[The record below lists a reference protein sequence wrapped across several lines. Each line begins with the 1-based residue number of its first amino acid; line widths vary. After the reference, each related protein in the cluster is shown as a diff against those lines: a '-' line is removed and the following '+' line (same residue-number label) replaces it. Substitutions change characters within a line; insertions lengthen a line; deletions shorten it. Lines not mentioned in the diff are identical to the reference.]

1 MKSDLEKKINILSN
15 FFKVSVEDIK
25 KYYNINEYTYSLV
38 NNIICIYYYY
48 GYGQRIKTNN
58 INIYFMYKPINVITY
73 FKNFKLFN
81 LLKCDLDI
89 CFYKKYYKNI
99 NNAATKYYY
108 CKYNYCKYNYLNRYY
123 LNIYIYL
130 YNITKYKYK
139 DKYYYKYNK
148 INTKIIN
155 LNQFYYLINKIYFIF
170 YFYYIY
176 I

>member
-1 MKSDLEKKINILSN
+1 
-15 FFKVSVEDIK
+15 VSVEEIK

-48 GYGQRIKTNN
+48 GQRIKTNY
-58 INIYFMYKPINVITY
+58 INIYFMNNPTNVIT
-73 FKNFKLFN
+73 NFYLFN
-81 LLKCDLDI
+81 LLNCNLDI
-89 CFYKKYYKNI
+89 CFYKNI

-108 CKYNYCKYNYLNRYY
+108 CKYNYLNR
-123 LNIYIYL
+123 
-130 YNITKYKYK
+130 
-139 DKYYYKYNK
+139 YYYKYNK